1 MSDYKSILEKIRL
14 AFPTPTSDK
23 VHEAY
28 FIHTI
33 LRTLDHVDDLKSS
46 APVLGFRNNQEPQS
60 WNEIP
65 ENFSNVEWSIHQ
77 ITEYLSGLTIW
88 GHPNAQTNVVPPTT
102 IPSIVGN
109 LIGAIYNPNMVG
121 IDYSSRVAKAEQEVS
136 KICANLIGYDA
147 EQSVGLF
154 TFGGT
159 GTNFYGTKIGLEKA
173 CPGTLQTGIT
183 QKTVVF
189 ASETAHYCKLSISA
203 WLGIGM
209 NNVVIIPTNENNS
222 MDVQIFEQKLRE
234 TLAAGT
240 RVAAIVATMGTT
252 DSFGI
257 DPLQEIHDIRNRCVE
272 EFNLDYRPHIHA
284 DSVIGW
290 IWSVF
295 NDYDFSKNSLG
306 FSIRTLRRLSDSARR
321 IKQLHLADSI
331 GIDFHKTGFT
341 PYTSSL
347 FLLKN
352 RPDLELLNRS
362 EESIPYIKQDKSYC
376 PGIYTL
382 EASRGGAAPLAAMAN
397 MLLFGKEGYQ
407 VLLGHLVEMAENLR
421 ESLEVHGNITCVN
434 SYNYGS
440 VTLFRVYPE
449 GVDAETMFQNEMR
462 NPEYAASLE
471 KHNELNRLVHDY
483 IYREALEGRGAMLSL
498 TENYRSSSYGKP
510 IVAIKSY
517 VMSPFTTAP
526 VVQTIPAKILEAL
539 AVVQAELKSQALL
552 APETA

>member
-1 MSDYKSILEKIRL
+1 MSDYKTILEKIRL

-33 LRTLDHVDDLKSS
+33 LRTLDQVDELKSS
-46 APVLGFRNNQEPQS
+46 SPILGFRDASKNGQVAWNQ
-60 WNEIP
+60 IP
-65 ENFSNVEWSIHQ
+65 EHFSNVEWSIHQ

-121 IDYSSRVAKAEQEVS
+121 IEYSNRVALAEQEVS
-136 KICANLIGYDA
+136 QICANLIGYDPA
-147 EQSVGLF
+147 KSVGLF

-183 QKTVVF
+183 QKAVVF

-209 NNVVIIPTNENNS
+209 DNVIVIPTTENNS
-222 MDVQIFEQKLRE
+222 MDIGIFEEKLRE
-234 TLAAGT
+234 VLSEGT

-257 DPLQEIHDIRNRCVE
+257 DPLAEMVEIRNLCVE
-272 EFNLDYRPHIHA
+272 EYGLDYVPHIHA

-295 NDYDFSKNSLG
+295 NDYDFGKNSLN

-331 GIDFHKTGFT
+331 GIDFHKTGFA

-352 RPDLELLNRS
+352 KPELELLNRS
-362 EESIPYIKQDKSYC
+362 VESIPYIKQADEYC

-407 VLLGHLVEMAENLR
+407 VLLGHLVEMAEHLR
-421 ESLEVHGNITCVN
+421 ESLGVHPNITCVN
-434 SYNYGS
+434 TYNHGS
-440 VTLFRVYPE
+440 VTLFRVYPND
-449 GVDAETMFQNEMR
+449 VDAESAFLNEMR
-462 NPEYAASLE
+462 NPDYADALE
-471 KHNELNRLVHDY
+471 RHNELNRRVHEY
-483 IYREALEGRGAMLSL
+483 IYQEALAGHGATLSL

-517 VMSPFTTAP
+517 IMSPFTTP
-526 VVQTIPAKILEAL
+526 EVVQAIPAKIQEAL
-539 AVVQAELKSQALL
+539 AAVQAQVMV
-552 APETA
+552 